1 MAPRPR
7 IQSKKLPPNLSVEVK
22 NGVRYYRYRHPETGK
37 RTGIGI
43 DEAKAVKAAI
53 ALNAMLLQQSKD
65 RESSQLIRRVT
76 NPEESISDFVAHFEE
91 QILPGRRSRK
101 GHRLAEK
108 TLREYAI
115 MLKTID
121 KEFGHRSWTAVTLE
135 QVARFLDSLPPRSS
149 NSHRSLMIQVW
160 RHAIAKGKINPP
172 TNLPEMTI
180 PKDHVVERQPLSLEL
195 YRAIWEIADQW
206 FRNAMD
212 LALHTLQRREDL
224 VGLRFDDIKIVDKA
238 RYLPVR
244 QIKTEHSS
252 DKGRLL
258 LPIGVDLG
266 ALIERCRDDIL
277 SPFLIHKRP
286 ERRRREYLDRKEHW
300 TQITPEM
307 VTREFAALRDKCGYC
322 DHLRAEQHPTFHEI
336 RALGGELY
344 RQAGWGNEAIQRLL
358 GHTTEKMTR
367 HYLDKHQEPWVVTD
381 VVGLPDQVCRK

>member
-7 IQSKKLPPNLSVEVK
+7 TKSSKLPPNLSVERK
-22 NGVRYYRYRHPETGK
+22 NGVPYYRYRHPQTGK
-37 RTGIGI
+37 RTGLGS
-43 DEAKAVKAAI
+43 DGAKAAKAAI
-53 ALNAMLLQQSKD
+53 ALNSILSHQSND
-65 RESSQLIRRVT
+65 REAMRLVSRVST
-76 NPEESISDFVAHFEE
+76 PKESAAEFLREFQEL
-91 QILPGRRSRK
+91 ILPSRRSRK
-101 GHRLAEK
+101 GHGLSEK
-108 TLREYAI
+108 TLREYRI

-121 KEFGHRSWTAVTLE
+121 KEFGHLSWMAVTLE

-149 NSHRSLMIQVW
+149 NAHRSLMIQVW

-307 VTREFAALRDKCGYC
+307 VTREFAALRDKCGSC
-322 DHLRAEQHPTFHEI
+322 DHLRAEQRPTFHEI

-344 RQAGWGNEAIQRLL
+344 RQAGWDNAAIQRLL

-381 VVGLPDQVCRK
+381 VVGLPDRVCRK

>member
-7 IQSKKLPPNLSVEVK
+7 TRSSKLPANLCAEPKGGTV
-22 NGVRYYRYRHPETGK
+22 YYRYRNSVDGR
-37 RTGIGI
+37 RTSLGT
-43 DEAKAVKAAI
+43 DAEKAIKTAI
-53 ALNAMLLQQSKD
+53 ALNAHFSQQLMD
-65 RESSQLIRRVT
+65 RASERLVSRIMTDRQ
-76 NPEESISDFVAHFEE
+76 SIGDFLKTFETE
-91 QILPGRRSRK
+91 ILPGRRSKK
-101 GHRLAEK
+101 GHALAEK
-108 TLREYAI
+108 TLREYGI

-121 KEFGHRSWTAVTLE
+121 KEFGHLSWMTVTLE

-180 PKDHVVERQPLSLEL
+180 PKDHVVERQPLSLQL
-195 YRAIWEIADQW
+195 YRAIWEIADPW

-238 RYLPVR
+238 RYLPVC

-307 VTREFAALRDKCGYC
+307 VTREFAALRDKCGSC
-322 DHLRAEQHPTFHEI
+322 DHLRAEQRPTFHEI

-344 RQAGWGNEAIQRLL
+344 RQAGWGNAAIQRLL

-367 HYLDKHQEPWVVTD
+367 HYLDKHQEPWMVTD
-381 VVGLPDQVCRK
+381 VVGLPDRVCRK